1 MKNKSKIIIASS
13 VVVAGAVATT
23 AALIPTMLKEEGS
36 KNVTIQTK
44 DIKNPVVT
52 EKNEQLELKNE
63 INSEL
68 PKTEKVEN
76 NSTTTQEAKK
86 LKLSFKELN
95 EKSKD
100 KAIFKFLKDN
110 KTTETVDEVEVSFG
124 DTVSFKVE
132 YTSKENITL
141 TDLRVYVGTEAW
153 SLGVYYDSDKD
164 IYEISIPSA
173 DSDWAKEFIKDK
185 SIITNLEFKAYFG
198 PAKINDWT
206 YDFNSRTYA
215 IEITEEGFVFDDVT
229 NPGHKIVDLENDHVY
244 NQPTQFRV
252 YLGGHNIKIKNL
264 TVPAG
269 TQLMFINESEYSNT
283 LDNRPTP
290 IIDLDGGYRKMNE
303 QLKIYGAVGR
313 YGDVEYSNAMKA
325 ACGLPVVLEDKDMD
339 WKWIEEYNKNQNK

>member
-1 MKNKSKIIIASS
+1 MKKKNKVIILSSILATGAIA
-13 VVVAGAVATT
+13 AT
-23 AALIPTMLKEEGS
+23 AAIVPSVLKNKGS
-36 KNVTIQTK
+36 KVNNTIETK
-44 DIKNPVVT
+44 DIKNPIIT
-52 EKNEQLELKNE
+52 NNQESQQ
-63 INSEL
+63 
-68 PKTEKVEN
+68 PEKVEN
-76 NSTTTQEAKK
+76 NSTTAQQAKK

-95 EKSKD
+95 ESTKD
-100 KAIFKFLKDN
+100 KATFKFLEN
-110 KTTETVDEVEVSFG
+110 KDEVEASFG

-132 YTSKENITL
+132 YKNSKENITL

-185 SIITNLEFKAYFG
+185 STITNLEFKAYFG
-198 PAKINDWT
+198 PKFINDWT

-215 IEITEEGFVFDDVT
+215 MEITEEGFVFDDV
-229 NPGHKIVDLENDHVY
+229 NDRGHVIAPLSEEHIY
-244 NQPTQFRV
+244 NQSTQFRV

-269 TQLMFINESEYSNT
+269 AQLMFINESEYSNT

-290 IIDLDGGYRKMNE
+290 IIDLDGGYRKMDE
-303 QLKIYGAVGR
+303 QLKIKGVIGR

-325 ACGLPVVLEDKDMD
+325 ACGLPVILEDKDMD
-339 WKWIEEYNKNQNK
+339 WDWIKNNNNNQ

>member
-1 MKNKSKIIIASS
+1 MKNKNKVIILSAVLASGAIA
-13 VVVAGAVATT
+13 AT
-23 AALIPTMLKEEGS
+23 AAIVPSVLKNKSS
-36 KNVTIQTK
+36 KSNINNIIETR
-44 DIKNPVVT
+44 DIKD
-52 EKNEQLELKNE
+52 KNDIDQQSKRF
-63 INSEL
+63 
-68 PKTEKVEN
+68 
-76 NSTTTQEAKK
+76 
-86 LKLSFKELN
+86 KLSFKELN

-100 KAIFKFLKDN
+100 KAIFKFLDN
-110 KTTETVDEVEVSFG
+110 KDEAEASFG

-132 YTSKENITL
+132 YVSEDIVL

-185 SIITNLEFKAYFG
+185 STITNLEFKAYFG
-198 PAKINDWT
+198 PAKINDWI

-215 IEITEEGFVFDDVT
+215 MEITKEGFVFDDVA
-229 NPGHKIVDLENDHVY
+229 NPGHKIVDLANDHVY

-290 IIDLDGGYRKMNE
+290 IIDLDGGYRKMDE
-303 QLKIYGAVGR
+303 QLKIKGAIGR

-325 ACGLPVVLEDKDMD
+325 ACGIAVILEEKDLD
-339 WKWIEEYNKNQNK
+339 LNWIKANRK

>member
-1 MKNKSKIIIASS
+1 
-13 VVVAGAVATT
+13 
-23 AALIPTMLKEEGS
+23 
-36 KNVTIQTK
+36 Q
-44 DIKNPVVT
+44 
-52 EKNEQLELKNE
+52 Q
-63 INSEL
+63 
-68 PKTEKVEN
+68 
-76 NSTTTQEAKK
+76 AKK

-100 KAIFKFLKDN
+100 KATFKFLKDN
-110 KTTETVDEVEVSFG
+110 KTTETVDEVEASFG

-132 YTSKENITL
+132 YKNSKENITL

-185 SIITNLEFKAYFG
+185 STITNLEFKAYFG
-198 PAKINDWT
+198 PAKINDWI

-215 IEITEEGFVFDDVT
+215 MEITKEGFVFDDVT

-269 TQLMFINESEYSNT
+269 AQLMFINESEYSNT

-290 IIDLDGGYRKMNE
+290 IIDLDGGYRKMDE
-303 QLKIYGAVGR
+303 QLKIKGAIGR
-313 YGDVEYSNAMKA
+313 YGDVEYSNAMKV
-325 ACGLPVVLEDKDMD
+325 ACGLPVILEDKDMD
-339 WKWIEEYNKNQNK
+339 WEWIKNNQNK